1 MTQPTP
7 AWQATALMEFPRSYL
22 NLTVLPDGQ
31 VLATGGG
38 GTTDKANFATA
49 VYEAELWS
57 PISKAWTTLSRA
69 QNPRLYHSTALLL
82 PDATVLV
89 AGGGRQNG
97 RSQPDPKDQANA
109 EIFSPPYLFRGARPV
124 ISSAPSIL
132 PYGTAF
138 SIGTPDAA
146 RILSVSLMG
155 LGSVTHSFNMNQR
168 FVPLTFQSAGGSL
181 TVLSPPDGNT
191 APPGPYM
198 LFLVD
203 TNGVP
208 SVAAMVRL
216 PAPAVAGPP
225 DLTLTK
231 THAGSFTQGQIGATY
246 TLTANNSGTAPTVG
260 TVTVSDTLPAGLTA
274 TSLSGTGWAC
284 TLSPLGCTRSDALP
298 AGSSYPAILLRVNVS
313 GSAPASLT
321 NIATVSGGGES
332 NTANDTASDPTTIG
346 TGGGSGAI
354 TLTQHAGT
362 DAGTTTS
369 SSLAFVS
376 NNTAGNFLA
385 VAIRAGRTGQ
395 NFTVTD
401 TRGNIYRRALQLD
414 ETLDT
419 VTLGLYYA
427 ENIASGPNT
436 VTVSDTLTG
445 GTLRFSI
452 FEYAGVATS
461 NSLDGAAVTAE
472 GVASSANSGAVT
484 TTANGDLILGVM
496 STAEAATFTAGS
508 GFTIQE
514 RVPAAPGTKLIVLD
528 QRQAAAGPIAATA
541 TITGG
546 NAWAAAVAA
555 FRAATAPN

>member
-1 MTQPTP
+1 MSDFLQISREEVL
-7 AWQATALMEFPRSYL
+7 TALA
-22 NLTVLPDGQ
+22 VGCC
-31 VLATGGG
+31 
-38 GTTDKANFATA
+38 FA
-49 VYEAELWS
+49 EAE
-57 PISKAWTTLSRA
+57 A
-69 QNPRLYHSTALLL
+69 
-82 PDATVLV
+82 
-89 AGGGRQNG
+89 
-97 RSQPDPKDQANA
+97 
-109 EIFSPPYLFRGARPV
+109 
-124 ISSAPSIL
+124 
-132 PYGTAF
+132 
-138 SIGTPDAA
+138 
-146 RILSVSLMG
+146 
-155 LGSVTHSFNMNQR
+155 
-168 FVPLTFQSAGGSL
+168 
-181 TVLSPPDGNT
+181 
-191 APPGPYM
+191 
-198 LFLVD
+198 
-203 TNGVP
+203 
-208 SVAAMVRL
+208 
-216 PAPAVAGPP
+216 
-225 DLTLTK
+225 
-231 THAGSFTQGQIGATY
+231 
-246 TLTANNSGTAPTVG
+246 
-260 TVTVSDTLPAGLTA
+260 
-274 TSLSGTGWAC
+274 
-284 TLSPLGCTRSDALP
+284 
-298 AGSSYPAILLRVNVS
+298 
-313 GSAPASLT
+313 
-321 NIATVSGGGES
+321 
-332 NTANDTASDPTTIG
+332 
-346 TGGGSGAI
+346 AI
-354 TLTQHAGT
+354 TLVQHAGK

-472 GVASSANSGAVT
+472 GVASSASSGAVT

-508 GFTIQE
+508 GFTIQD